1 MLSPRQLLQS
11 YQYFYEKPL
20 LIPTICLIIT
30 LIALLKQNE
39 ILKEVFIPSKTHDKA
54 IQKARESCRLT
65 KNQKAELNALKIKNT
80 ER

>member
-39 ILKEVFIPSKTHDKA
+39 ILKEVFI
-54 IQKARESCRLT
+54 
-65 KNQKAELNALKIKNT
+65 
-80 ER
+80 